1 MTFMMAALFFIYL
14 LCLVLILLKKENF
27 TFTLVVINLV
37 FSYLMLLH
45 HATDI
50 LKIRL

>member
-1 MTFMMAALFFIYL
+1 MMAVLFLLYL
-14 LCLVLILLKKENF
+14 LSQLLILWKKENF
-27 TFTLVVINLV
+27 TFTLVVINLA

-45 HATDI
+45 HSTDI